1 MITTHS
7 LEIKISKYQRKI
19 VIPRIPNIKPKY
31 QVGTTL
37 PWNSKYIQISNISYQ
52 NNILRGNLNIQI
64 LNIRFQAAKFHK
76 NIWTVI
82 GPDNLM
88 SRPVKG

>member
-7 LEIKISKYQRKI
+7 LKIKISKYQRKI

-37 PWNSKYIQISNISYQ
+37 PGKLKYIQVSNISYQ
-52 NNILRGNLNIQI
+52 NNILRSNLNIQLKYQI
-64 LNIRFQAAKFHK
+64 SGCQISQNVWA
-76 NIWTVI
+76 VI
-82 GPDNLM
+82 GPDNLV